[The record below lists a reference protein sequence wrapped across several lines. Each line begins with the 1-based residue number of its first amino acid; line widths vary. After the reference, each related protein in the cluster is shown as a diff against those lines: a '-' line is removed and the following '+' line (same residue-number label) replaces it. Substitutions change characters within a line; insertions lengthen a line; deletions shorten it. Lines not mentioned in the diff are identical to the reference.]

1 MPSSA
6 CNNKSSARRRFQTS
20 VCPAPATPQRHPL
33 SLHDALPIWLRTHSG
48 GSGYPPRDRRS
59 AGRAH
64 RAAIQRASRVREGQ
78 LPLSAGCPGAPRCQ
92 LPRRS
97 EEHTSELQSHHDLV
111 CRLLLATT
119 KAPHAADSRRLSA
132 LPPRP
137 PSATLFPY
145 TTLFRS
151 GFERIREVLDTHRE
165 IVDLPGAR
173 TAPPFKGQVEFE
185 KVNFH
190 YQPDVP
196 VLRDVSFRV
205 DRKSTRLNSS
215 HITISYAVFCL
226 QQQKL
231 RTPPIPDVC
240 LPCPR
245 DPPAPPS
252 FPTRRSSDLA
262 SNAFGRFWIPTARS
276 SICRARA
283 PRRHSK
289 GKSSSR
295 RSTSTISRM
304 SRCSAMS
311 ASA

>member
-205 DRKSTRLNSS
+205 EPGQVAALAGPTGAGKT
-215 HITISYAVFCL
+215 TIISLIPRFYDPVSGVVKIDGSDVRRYTQESL
-226 QQQKL
+226 RQQ
-231 RTPPIPDVC
+231 I
-240 LPCPR
+240 
-245 DPPAPPS
+245 
-252 FPTRRSSDLA
+252 
-262 SNAFGRFWIPTARS
+262 
-276 SICRARA
+276 
-283 PRRHSK
+283 
-289 GKSSSR
+289 
-295 RSTSTISRM
+295 
-304 SRCSAMS
+304 
-311 ASA
+311 